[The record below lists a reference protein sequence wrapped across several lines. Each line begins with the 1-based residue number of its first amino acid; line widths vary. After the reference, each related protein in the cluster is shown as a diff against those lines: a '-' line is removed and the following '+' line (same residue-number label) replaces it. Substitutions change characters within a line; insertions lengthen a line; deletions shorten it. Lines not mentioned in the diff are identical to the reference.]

1 MIGALKKAV
10 DRNIPA
16 FIKTIDKEYSL
27 KKISPLLYRSIKNFL
42 IRDGKRI
49 RPILFV
55 IGYLGFAKRK
65 VPGLYRSAL
74 AIELL
79 HDFMLVHDD
88 IIDKSLTRRGKP
100 SMHAMLDNY
109 LKHFGKLKFS
119 GQDMAL
125 VAGDVMYAMAIDA
138 FLSIKEEPCR
148 KEKALKNFIRAAIF
162 TGGGEFIE
170 LVNDTK
176 KIHQV
181 SRKDIYKIYD
191 YKTAHY
197 TFATP
202 LSTGAI
208 LAGASPKTI
217 ENISRYGI
225 FLGRAFQIKD
235 DILGVFGDEKKIGKS
250 TLSDLQESKKTVLI
264 WKAYQQGSVREKS
277 LIKRVLTK
285 KRVTKKDLRAIR
297 LVMEKTG
304 ALRFAQEEIDRLTHN
319 AQDLVK
325 TLPMRKKYRQIL
337 KNYPDQLL
345 RL

>member
-1 MIGALKKAV
+1 MIASIKKII
-10 DRNIPA
+10 DRSIPD
-16 FIKTIDKEYSL
+16 FLRTIDRDYRL
-27 KKISPLLYRSIKNFL
+27 KKISPLLYRCIKDFL
-42 IRDGKRI
+42 IRDGKRV

-55 IGYLGFAKRK
+55 IGYLGFARK
-65 VPGLYRSAL
+65 KAPGLYRSAL

-100 SMHAMLDNY
+100 SMHAMLDAH
-109 LKHFGKLKFS
+109 LRHFGKLKFS

-208 LAGASPKTI
+208 LAGAAPKTV
-217 ENISRYGI
+217 ENLYRYGI

-235 DILGVFGDEKKIGKS
+235 DILGVFGDEKRIGKS
-250 TLSDLQESKKTVLI
+250 TLSDLQESKKTILI
-264 WKAYQQGSVREKS
+264 WKAYQRGTPKEKS
-277 LIKRVLTK
+277 VLK
-285 KRVTKKDLRAIR
+285 KALLKEKVTKNDLHAVQMI
-297 LVMEKTG
+297 MENTG
-304 ALRFAQEEIDRLTHN
+304 TLTFAQKEISRLKHN
-319 AQDLVK
+319 AQDLIQRV
-325 TLPMRKKYRQIL
+325 PMRKKYRAVLQ
-337 KNYPDQLL
+337 NYPDKLL